1 MVRTVDRIAEELA
14 HRIRAGDLPAGSR
27 LPAHRTLARSEG
39 VALETASRVYRR
51 LAEMGLIV
59 GERGRGTFVRE
70 PPAPLTTSPAT
81 GAGAVNLATNEPLA
95 SGQGQ
100 QLRQALKDLASSGA
114 VEALLRQEP
123 PGGRDRDR
131 RVVATYLLGRGI
143 DVPPASVL
151 LTNGSQQGLSAA
163 LDAVAGPG
171 STVAI
176 DAVSYP
182 GMRMLAEAR
191 RQQLAAIPASTDGG
205 PDLAA
210 LERIA
215 RSQSIA
221 AVYVQPTLH
230 NPLSWVLDADQR
242 HRIVHIARSYD
253 MAIIEDGTYA
263 FLEPGAPPPVQSLAP
278 ERTIYVG
285 SLSKNL
291 ASGLRFGFVVMPRGL
306 ADAVTRGV
314 RSSTYGS
321 PSLVTAL
328 GVRWIADG
336 TVDRLEEERRQD
348 ALRRQAIARRIL
360 VGYDTITHPR
370 SYIVWLP
377 LPPWRGMGSVASR
390 LAREGIAVTTAD
402 RFATDGRP
410 SHALRLAL
418 GTPELPDL
426 TEGLRVVRRVL
437 DGWM

>member
-1 MVRTVDRIAEELA
+1 MARTVDRIVDELA
-14 HRIRAGDLPAGSR
+14 DRIRNGEIPAGSR
-27 LPAHRTLARSEG
+27 LPPHRALARSEAI
-39 VALETASRVYRR
+39 ALETASRVYRR
-51 LAEMGLIV
+51 LAEMGLTV

-70 PPAPLTTSPAT
+70 SPAPILSSVTGPITTD
-81 GAGAVNLATNEPLA
+81 LATNEPLA
-95 SGQGQ
+95 AGQTQ
-100 QLRQALKDLASSGA
+100 LLRQALKDLASSGA
-114 VEALLRQEP
+114 VDALLRQEP

-171 STVAI
+171 SAVAI
-176 DAVSYP
+176 DALSYP
-182 GMRMLAEAR
+182 GVRMLAGPR
-191 RQQLAAIPASTDGG
+191 RQQLAAIPVSTEG

-210 LERIA
+210 FERMA
-215 RSQSIA
+215 RSQRIS

-230 NPLSWVLDADQR
+230 NPLSWVLDGDQR
-242 HRIVHIARSYD
+242 DRIVRIARD
-253 MAIIEDGTYA
+253 HDIAIIEDGTYA
-263 FLEPGAPPPVQSLAP
+263 FLEPDAPPPIQSLAP

-285 SLSKNL
+285 SLSKNV
-291 ASGLRFGFVVMPRGL
+291 ASGLRFGFVVIPQGL
-306 ADAVTRGV
+306 GDALTNGL

-336 TVDRLEEERRQD
+336 TVDRLEEQRRQD

-360 VGYDTITHPR
+360 IGYDLVTHPGG
-370 SYIVWLP
+370 YMVWLP
-377 LPPWRGMGSVASR
+377 LPPWRPMASVASR
-390 LAREGIAVTTAD
+390 LSREGIAVTTAD
-402 RFATDGRP
+402 RYATDGRP
-410 SHALRLAL
+410 PHALRLAL
-418 GTPELPDL
+418 GTPDLPDL
-426 TEGLRVVRRVL
+426 ARGLVSVRRVL